1 MSLPAYAFACA
12 VRIRAD
18 RFDRMTYNML
28 FPTAPRYAARAL
40 AMLPVAAA
48 LWAGSAW
55 TARPTAAQSHDV
67 IIRGGTLVDGSG
79 SPARAGDV
87 AIDGG
92 RIVAVGDLGEATADR
107 VIDANGLHIFPGFI
121 DTHSHAMPALLRG
134 ALRTAHPLLA
144 QGITTIFANPDGG
157 GPVDLADQR
166 ARLRD
171 PGVGVNVGQLV
182 GHGSVRR
189 AVLGMQ
195 AREATP
201 EELDRMRTIV
211 RDGMSGGAFGLSSGL
226 YYSPGSYAPTGE
238 VVELAKVAAG
248 FGGVYQSHIRD
259 ESDYSIGLLGAVDEV
274 IDISRGSGIT
284 GVVTHIKALGPRV
297 WGESAE
303 VVRLIEAARAEG
315 LAVYADQYP
324 YEASGTSIVGALVPR
339 WALAGD
345 DGALY
350 ARMENAEERARL
362 VADMW
367 ENLDRRGGADRL
379 MLQGGPHG
387 GRTLAAVAEERGMDA
402 IETALALLVEAR
414 EGGGGTGLTSFN
426 MNDEDIA
433 RFMTQPWMMTSSD
446 GSLWLPGE
454 GHPHPRGF
462 GAFPRRIR
470 KYVMEEGV
478 TTLEQAIHAMT
489 ALPAR
494 VYGTEG
500 RGVLEAGAV
509 ADVIVVD
516 LERFRDTAEYDDPH
530 GLAEGVEYSLVNGTL
545 AIDEGRF
552 TDALAGEALVKT
564 R

>member
-1 MSLPAYAFACA
+1 M
-12 VRIRAD
+12 R
-18 RFDRMTYNML
+18 YNML
-28 FPTAPRYAARAL
+28 FPTSSRHAGRAFSAL
-40 AMLPVAAA
+40 FAAAA
-48 LWAGSAW
+48 LFAGAVSM
-55 TARPTAAQSHDV
+55 ARPAAAQSYDL

-79 SPARAGDV
+79 GAARTGDV
-87 AIDGG
+87 AIDDG
-92 RIVAVGDLGEATADR
+92 RIAAVGDLGAATTDR
-107 VIDANGLHIFPGFI
+107 VIDAAGLHVFPGFI
-121 DTHSHAMPALLRG
+121 DTHSHAMPALLRDE
-134 ALRTAHPLLA
+134 LRTAHPLLA
-144 QGITTIFANPDGG
+144 QGITTILANPDGG
-157 GPVDLADQR
+157 GTVDLADQR
-166 ARLRD
+166 ARLRE
-171 PGVGVNVGQLV
+171 PGIGINVGQFV

-195 AREATP
+195 AREATTA
-201 EELDRMRTIV
+201 ELDRMRTIV

-238 VVELAKVAAG
+238 VVELAKVAAE

-274 IDISRGSGIT
+274 IEISRGSGIT

-297 WGESAE
+297 WGQSAD
-303 VVRLIEAARAEG
+303 VVRHIEAARAEG

-350 ARMENAEERARL
+350 TRMQNPAERTRL

-387 GRTLAAVAEERGMDA
+387 GRTLQDVADDRGTDAV
-402 IETALALLVEAR
+402 ETALALLVEAR
-414 EGGGGTGLTSFN
+414 DGGGGTGLTSFN
-426 MNDEDIA
+426 MNDEDIE
-433 RFMTQPWMMTSSD
+433 RFMSQPWMMTSSD
-446 GSLWLPGE
+446 GSLWVPGE

-470 KYVMEEGV
+470 KYVLEEGI

-494 VYGTEG
+494 LYGIEG
-500 RGVLEAGAV
+500 RGVLEPGAV
-509 ADVIVVD
+509 ADILVVD
-516 LERFRDTAEYDDPH
+516 LDGFRDTAAYEDPH
-530 GLAEGVEYSLVNGTL
+530 GLAEGVEYALVNGTL
-545 AIDEGRF
+545 AIDAGRF
-552 TDALAGEALVKT
+552 TDALAGEALVKA

>member
-1 MSLPAYAFACA
+1 MRLPAYAFACA

-18 RFDRMTYNML
+18 RFDRMNYNML
-28 FPTAPRYAARAL
+28 FPTAPRHAARAL
-40 AMLPVAAA
+40 RTLIAAAA
-48 LWAGSAW
+48 LLTGGWW
-55 TARPTAAQSHDV
+55 TAGPAGAQSYDL

-87 AIDGG
+87 AIDGE
-92 RIVAVGDLGEATADR
+92 RIAAVGDLGGATAAR
-107 VIDANGLHIFPGFI
+107 VIDAAGRHVFPGFI
-121 DTHSHAMPALLRG
+121 DTHSHAMPALLRDE
-134 ALRTAHPLLA
+134 LRTAQPLLA

-157 GPVDLADQR
+157 GTVDLADQR
-166 ARLRD
+166 ARIRD
-171 PGVGVNVGQLV
+171 PGVGVNVGQFV

-238 VVELAKVAAG
+238 VVELAKVAAEY
-248 FGGVYQSHIRD
+248 GGVYQSHIRD

-274 IDISRGSGIT
+274 IEISRGSGIT

-303 VVRLIEAARAEG
+303 VVRHLEAARAEG

-350 ARMENAEERARL
+350 ARMENAGERARL

-367 ENLDRRGGADRL
+367 ENLDRRGGAGRL
-379 MLQGGPHG
+379 MLQGGSHG
-387 GRTLAAVAEERGMDA
+387 GRMLQDVADDRGMDA
-402 IETALALLVEAR
+402 VETALALLVEAR
-414 EGGGGTGLTSFN
+414 DGGGGTGLTSFN
-426 MNDEDIA
+426 MNDEDIR

-446 GSLWLPGE
+446 GSLWVPGD

-494 VYGTEG
+494 VYGIEG
-500 RGVLEAGAV
+500 RGVLEPGAV

-545 AIDEGRF
+545 AIDGGRF
-552 TDALAGEALVKT
+552 ADALAGEALVKA

>member
-1 MSLPAYAFACA
+1 MLSPTARRHAGRALPALFA
-12 VRIRAD
+12 
-18 RFDRMTYNML
+18 
-28 FPTAPRYAARAL
+28 AL
-40 AMLPVAAA
+40 ATAGLLAGAA
-48 LWAGSAW
+48 
-55 TARPTAAQSHDV
+55 TARPAAAQSYDL

-79 SPARAGDV
+79 GPSRAGDV
-87 AIDGG
+87 AVDGD
-92 RIVAVGDLGEATADR
+92 RIAAVGDLGAATAGR
-107 VIDANGLHIFPGFI
+107 VIDANGLHVFPGFI
-121 DTHSHAMPALLRG
+121 DTHSHAMPALLRDQ
-134 ALRTAHPLLA
+134 LRTARPLLA

-157 GPVDLADQR
+157 GSVDLADQR
-166 ARLRD
+166 ARIRD
-171 PGVGVNVGQLV
+171 PGVGVNVGQLI

-189 AVLGMQ
+189 AVLGLQ

-211 RDGMSGGAFGLSSGL
+211 RDGMDGGAFGLSSGL

-238 VVELAKVAAG
+238 VVELARIAAG
-248 FGGVYQSHIRD
+248 YGGVYQSHIRD

-274 IDISRGSGIT
+274 IEISRGSGIT

-303 VVRLIEAARAEG
+303 VVRRIEAARAEG

-324 YEASGTSIVGALVPR
+324 YGASGTSIIGALVPR
-339 WALAGD
+339 WALAGEGGD
-345 DGALY
+345 LY
-350 ARMENAEERARL
+350 ERIENPGERARL
-362 VADMW
+362 VPEMW

-379 MLQGGPHG
+379 MLQGGPYG
-387 GRTLAAVAEERGMDA
+387 GRTLADVAEERGMDA

-414 EGGGGTGLTSFN
+414 GGGGGGTGLTSFN
-426 MNDEDIA
+426 MNDEDIE
-433 RFMTQPWMMTSSD
+433 RFMAQPWMMTASD
-446 GSLWLPGE
+446 GSLWVPGE

-494 VYGTEG
+494 VYGIEG
-500 RGVLEAGAV
+500 RGVLQTGAV

-545 AIDEGRF
+545 AIDGGRF
-552 TDALAGEALVKT
+552 TDALAGEALVKA

>member
-1 MSLPAYAFACA
+1 
-12 VRIRAD
+12 
-18 RFDRMTYNML
+18 ML
-28 FPTAPRYAARAL
+28 FPISSRYAGRAFSVLFAL
-40 AMLPVAAA
+40 ALF
-48 LWAGSAW
+48 AGAVSM
-55 TARPTAAQSHDV
+55 ARPAAAQSYDL
-67 IIRGGTLVDGSG
+67 IIRGGILVDGSG
-79 SPARAGDV
+79 GQARADDV
-87 AIDGG
+87 AVDGA
-92 RIVAVGDLGEATADR
+92 RIAAVGDLGAATADR
-107 VIDANGLHIFPGFI
+107 VIDATGRHVFPGFI
-121 DTHSHAMPALLRG
+121 DTHSHAMPALLRDE
-134 ALRTAHPLLA
+134 LRTARPLLA

-157 GPVDLADQR
+157 GTVDLADQR
-166 ARLRD
+166 ARIRD
-171 PGVGVNVGQLV
+171 PGVGVNVGAFV

-195 AREATP
+195 AREATA
-201 EELDRMRTIV
+201 EELDRMRAIV

-238 VVELAKVAAG
+238 VVELAKVAAE

-274 IDISRGSGIT
+274 IEISRGSGIT

-297 WGESAE
+297 WGQSAD
-303 VVRLIEAARAEG
+303 VVRHIEAARAEG

-339 WALAGD
+339 WALAGE

-350 ARMENAEERARL
+350 ARMENPEERARL

-387 GRTLAAVAEERGMDA
+387 GRMLQDVADDRGMDA
-402 IETALALLVEAR
+402 VETALALLVEAR
-414 EGGGGTGLTSFN
+414 DGGGGTGLTSFN
-426 MNDEDIA
+426 MNDEDIE
-433 RFMTQPWMMTSSD
+433 RLMSQPWMMTSSD
-446 GSLWLPGE
+446 GSLWVPGE

-470 KYVMEEGV
+470 KYVMEESV

-494 VYGTEG
+494 IYGIEG
-500 RGVLEAGAV
+500 RGVIEPDAF
-509 ADVIVVD
+509 ADILVVD
-516 LERFRDTAEYDDPH
+516 LDGFRDTTTYEDPH
-530 GLAEGVEYSLVNGTL
+530 GLAEGVEYALVNGTL
-545 AIDEGRF
+545 AIDAGRF
-552 TDALAGEALVKT
+552 TDALAGEALVT
-564 R
+564 AR

>member
-1 MSLPAYAFACA
+1 MGFACA
-12 VRIRAD
+12 VPIRAD
-18 RFDRMTYNML
+18 RFDRMRYNML
-28 FPTAPRYAARAL
+28 FPISSRHAGRAFSAL
-40 AMLPVAAA
+40 FAAAA
-48 LWAGSAW
+48 LSAGPVSL
-55 TARPTAAQSHDV
+55 ARPAVAQSYDLV
-67 IIRGGTLVDGSG
+67 IRGGILVDGSG
-79 SPARAGDV
+79 RQARAADI

-92 RIVAVGDLGEATADR
+92 RIATVGDLGQSTADR
-107 VIDANGLHIFPGFI
+107 VIDATGRHVFPGFI
-121 DTHSHAMPALLRG
+121 DTHSHAMPALLRDE
-134 ALRTAHPLLA
+134 LRTARPLLA
-144 QGITTIFANPDGG
+144 QGITTIFVNPDGG
-157 GPVDLADQR
+157 GTVDLADQR
-166 ARLRD
+166 ARIRD
-171 PGVGVNVGQLV
+171 PGVGLNVAQFV

-211 RDGMSGGAFGLSSGL
+211 RDGMGGGAFGLSSGL

-238 VVELAKVAAG
+238 VVELAKVAAEY
-248 FGGVYQSHIRD
+248 GGVYQSHIRD

-274 IDISRGSGIT
+274 IEISRGSGIT

-297 WGESAE
+297 WGQSAD
-303 VVRLIEAARAEG
+303 VVRHIEAARAEG

-339 WALAGD
+339 WALAGE

-350 ARMENAEERARL
+350 ARIENPEERARL

-387 GRTLAAVAEERGMDA
+387 GRMLQDVADDRGTDAA
-402 IETALALLVEAR
+402 ETALALLVEAR
-414 EGGGGTGLTSFN
+414 DGGGGTGLTSFN
-426 MNDEDIA
+426 MNDEDIE
-433 RFMTQPWMMTSSD
+433 RFMSQPWMMTSSD
-446 GSLWLPGE
+446 GSLWVPGE

-470 KYVMEEGV
+470 KYVLEEGI

-494 VYGTEG
+494 IYGIEG
-500 RGVLEAGAV
+500 RGVLEPGAF
-509 ADVIVVD
+509 ADILVVD
-516 LERFRDTAEYDDPH
+516 LDGFRDTATYEDPH
-530 GLAEGVEYSLVNGTL
+530 GLAEGVEYALVNGTL
-545 AIDEGRF
+545 AIDAGRF
-552 TDALAGEALVKT
+552 TDALAGEALVKA

>member
-1 MSLPAYAFACA
+1 MNDNMLFATSRRHAGRSLPA
-12 VRIRAD
+12 
-18 RFDRMTYNML
+18 L
-28 FPTAPRYAARAL
+28 F
-40 AMLPVAAA
+40 AAA
-48 LWAGSAW
+48 GLLAGTAAAW
-55 TARPTAAQSHDV
+55 PTAAQSYDL

-87 AIDGG
+87 AVDGG
-92 RIVAVGDLGEATADR
+92 RIAAVGDLGAATGDR
-107 VIDANGLHIFPGFI
+107 VIDANGLHVLPGFI
-121 DTHSHAMPALLRG
+121 DTHSHAMPALLRDK
-134 ALRTAHPLLA
+134 LRTARPLLA

-157 GPVDLADQR
+157 GTVDFADQR
-166 ARLRD
+166 ARIRD

-201 EELDRMRTIV
+201 EELDRMRTMG
-211 RDGMSGGAFGLSSGL
+211 RDGMDGGACGLSSGL
-226 YYSPGSYAPTGE
+226 YYAPGAYAPTGE
-238 VVELAKVAAG
+238 VVELAKIAAG
-248 FGGVYQSHIRD
+248 YGGVYQSHIRD

-274 IDISRGSGIT
+274 IEISRGSGIT

-303 VVRLIEAARAEG
+303 VVRRIEAARAEG

-324 YEASGTSIVGALVPR
+324 YGASGTSIIGALVPR
-339 WALAGD
+339 WALAGEGGD
-345 DGALY
+345 LY
-350 ARMENAEERARL
+350 ARIEDSDERARL
-362 VADMW
+362 VPEMW

-387 GRTLAAVAEERGMDA
+387 GRTLADVAEERGMDA

-414 EGGGGTGLTSFN
+414 GGGGGGTGLTSFN
-426 MNDEDIA
+426 MNDEDIE

-446 GSLWLPGE
+446 GSLWVPGE

-470 KYVMEEGV
+470 KYVLEEGV

-494 VYGTEG
+494 VYGIEG
-500 RGVLEAGAV
+500 RGVLEPGAV

-516 LERFRDTAEYDDPH
+516 LEQFRDTAEYDDPH

-552 TDALAGEALVKT
+552 TDALAGEAIVKA

>member
-1 MSLPAYAFACA
+1 M
-12 VRIRAD
+12 R
-18 RFDRMTYNML
+18 YNML
-28 FPTAPRYAARAL
+28 FPISSRYAGRAFNVLFAL
-40 AMLPVAAA
+40 ALF
-48 LWAGSAW
+48 AGAVSM
-55 TARPTAAQSHDV
+55 ARPAAAQSYDL
-67 IIRGGTLVDGSG
+67 IIRGGILVDGSG
-79 SPARAGDV
+79 GQARADDV
-87 AIDGG
+87 AVDGG
-92 RIVAVGDLGEATADR
+92 RIAAVGDLGAATADR
-107 VIDANGLHIFPGFI
+107 VIDATGRHVFPGFI
-121 DTHSHAMPALLRG
+121 DTHSHAMPALLRDE
-134 ALRTAHPLLA
+134 LRTARPLLA

-157 GPVDLADQR
+157 GTVDLADQR
-166 ARLRD
+166 ARIQD
-171 PGVGVNVGQLV
+171 PGVGVNVGAFV

-238 VVELAKVAAG
+238 VVELAEVAAE

-274 IDISRGSGIT
+274 IEISRGSGIT

-297 WGESAE
+297 WGQSAD
-303 VVRLIEAARAEG
+303 VVRHIETARAEG
-315 LAVYADQYP
+315 LAIYADQYP

-350 ARMENAEERARL
+350 ARMENPEERARL

-387 GRTLAAVAEERGMDA
+387 GRMLQDVADDRGMDA
-402 IETALALLVEAR
+402 VETALALLVEAR
-414 EGGGGTGLTSFN
+414 DGGGGTGLTSFN
-426 MNDEDIA
+426 MNDEDIE
-433 RFMTQPWMMTSSD
+433 RLMSQPWMMTSSD
-446 GSLWLPGE
+446 GSLWVPGE

-470 KYVMEEGV
+470 KYVMEASV
-478 TTLEQAIHAMT
+478 TTLEEAIHAMT

-494 VYGTEG
+494 IYGIEG
-500 RGVLEAGAV
+500 RGVLEPGAF
-509 ADVIVVD
+509 ADVLVVD
-516 LERFRDTAEYDDPH
+516 LDGFRDTATYEDPH
-530 GLAEGVEYSLVNGTL
+530 GLAEGVEYALVNGTL
-545 AIDEGRF
+545 AIDAGRF
-552 TDALAGEALVKT
+552 TDALAGEALVKA

>member
-1 MSLPAYAFACA
+1 
-12 VRIRAD
+12 
-18 RFDRMTYNML
+18 MTYNML
-28 FPTAPRYAARAL
+28 FPTAPRHAARAL
-40 AMLPVAAA
+40 RMLIAAAA
-48 LWAGSAW
+48 LLIGGWW
-55 TARPTAAQSHDV
+55 TAGPVDAQNYDL

-79 SPARAGDV
+79 SPPRAGDV

-92 RIVAVGDLGEATADR
+92 RIAAVGDLGGATADR
-107 VIDANGLHIFPGFI
+107 VIDAAGRHVFPGFI
-121 DTHSHAMPALLRG
+121 DTHSHAMPALLRDE
-134 ALRTAHPLLA
+134 LRTARPLLA

-157 GPVDLADQR
+157 GTVDLADQR
-166 ARLRD
+166 ARIRD
-171 PGVGVNVGQLV
+171 PGAGVNVGQFV

-211 RDGMSGGAFGLSSGL
+211 RDGMDGGAFGLSSGL

-248 FGGVYQSHIRD
+248 YGGVYQSHIRD

-274 IDISRGSGIT
+274 IEISRGSGIT

-303 VVRLIEAARAEG
+303 VVRHIEAARAEG

-350 ARMENAEERARL
+350 ARMENAGERARL

-367 ENLDRRGGADRL
+367 ENLDRRGGAGRL

-387 GRTLAAVAEERGMDA
+387 GRTLADVAEERGMDA

-433 RFMTQPWMMTSSD
+433 RFMSQPWMMTSSD

-494 VYGTEG
+494 VYGIEG

>member
-1 MSLPAYAFACA
+1 
-12 VRIRAD
+12 
-18 RFDRMTYNML
+18 MTYNML
-28 FPTAPRYAARAL
+28 FPTAPRHAPRTPGSLRRNSVPALRAARTLIA
-40 AMLPVAAA
+40 AAA
-48 LWAGSAW
+48 LLTGGWW
-55 TARPTAAQSHDV
+55 TAGPADAQSYDL

-79 SPARAGDV
+79 SAARTGDL

-92 RIVAVGDLGEATADR
+92 RIAALGDLGAATADR

-134 ALRTAHPLLA
+134 ELRTAHPLLA

-157 GPVDLADQR
+157 GTIDLADQR
-166 ARLRD
+166 ARIRD

-274 IDISRGSGIT
+274 IEISRGSGIT

-297 WGESAE
+297 WGESTE
-303 VVRLIEAARAEG
+303 VVRHIEAARAEG

-350 ARMENAEERARL
+350 ARMENAEERSRL

-387 GRTLAAVAEERGMDA
+387 GRTLADVAEERGMDA
-402 IETALALLVEAR
+402 IESALALLVEAR

-426 MNDEDIA
+426 MNDEDIE
-433 RFMTQPWMMTSSD
+433 RFMAQPWMMTSSD
-446 GSLWLPGE
+446 GSLWAPGE

-494 VYGTEG
+494 VYGIEG
-500 RGVLEAGAV
+500 RGVLEAGGV

-516 LERFRDTAEYDDPH
+516 LERFRDTAGYDDPH

-552 TDALAGEALVKT
+552 TDALAGQALVKT

>member
-1 MSLPAYAFACA
+1 
-12 VRIRAD
+12 
-18 RFDRMTYNML
+18 ML
-28 FPTAPRYAARAL
+28 FPISSRYAGRAFSVLFAL
-40 AMLPVAAA
+40 ALF
-48 LWAGSAW
+48 AGAVSM
-55 TARPTAAQSHDV
+55 ARPAAAQSYDL
-67 IIRGGTLVDGSG
+67 IIRGGILVDGSG
-79 SPARAGDV
+79 GQARADDV
-87 AIDGG
+87 AVDGA
-92 RIVAVGDLGEATADR
+92 RIAAVGDLGAATADR
-107 VIDANGLHIFPGFI
+107 VIDATGRHVFPGFI
-121 DTHSHAMPALLRG
+121 DTHSHAMPALLRDE
-134 ALRTAHPLLA
+134 LRTARPLLA

-157 GPVDLADQR
+157 GTVDLADQR
-166 ARLRD
+166 ARIRD
-171 PGVGVNVGQLV
+171 PGVGVNVGAFV

-195 AREATP
+195 AREATA
-201 EELDRMRTIV
+201 EELDRMRAIV

-238 VVELAKVAAG
+238 VVELAKVAAE

-274 IDISRGSGIT
+274 IEISRGSGIT

-297 WGESAE
+297 WGQSAD
-303 VVRLIEAARAEG
+303 VVRHIEAARAEG

-339 WALAGD
+339 WALAGE

-350 ARMENAEERARL
+350 ARMENPEERARL

-387 GRTLAAVAEERGMDA
+387 GRMLQDVADDRGMDA
-402 IETALALLVEAR
+402 VETALALLVEAR
-414 EGGGGTGLTSFN
+414 DGGGGTGLTSFN
-426 MNDEDIA
+426 MNDEDIE
-433 RFMTQPWMMTSSD
+433 RLMSQPWMMTSSD
-446 GSLWLPGE
+446 GSLWVPGE

-470 KYVMEEGV
+470 KYVMEESV

-494 VYGTEG
+494 IYGIEG
-500 RGVLEAGAV
+500 RGVIEPDAF
-509 ADVIVVD
+509 ADILVVD
-516 LERFRDTAEYDDPH
+516 LDGFRDTATYEDPH
-530 GLAEGVEYSLVNGTL
+530 GLAEGVEYALVNGTL
-545 AIDEGRF
+545 AIDAGRF
-552 TDALAGEALVKT
+552 TDALAGEALVT
-564 R
+564 AR

>member
-1 MSLPAYAFACA
+1 MLSPTPRRHAGRALPTLLAALAA
-12 VRIRAD
+12 AGLLAG
-18 RFDRMTYNML
+18 TS
-28 FPTAPRYAARAL
+28 AARPA
-40 AMLPVAAA
+40 
-48 LWAGSAW
+48 
-55 TARPTAAQSHDV
+55 AAQSYDL

-79 SPARAGDV
+79 GPARAGDV
-87 AIDGG
+87 AVDGD
-92 RIVAVGDLGEATADR
+92 RIAAVGDLGAATAGR
-107 VIDANGLHIFPGFI
+107 VIEANGLHVFPGFI
-121 DTHSHAMPALLRG
+121 DTHSHAMPALLRDQ
-134 ALRTAHPLLA
+134 LRTARPLLA

-157 GPVDLADQR
+157 GTVDLADQR
-166 ARLRD
+166 ARIRD
-171 PGVGVNVGQLV
+171 PGVGVNVGQLI

-201 EELDRMRTIV
+201 EELDRMRTYV
-211 RDGMSGGAFGLSSGL
+211 RDGMDGGAFGLSSGL

-238 VVELAKVAAG
+238 VVELARIAAG
-248 FGGVYQSHIRD
+248 YGGVYQSHIRD

-274 IDISRGSGIT
+274 IEISRGSGIT

-303 VVRLIEAARAEG
+303 IVRRIEAARAEG

-350 ARMENAEERARL
+350 ARMENAGERARL

-387 GRTLAAVAEERGMDA
+387 GRTLADVAEERRMDA
-402 IETALALLVEAR
+402 VETALALLVEAR
-414 EGGGGTGLTSFN
+414 EGGGGGTGLTSFN
-426 MNDEDIA
+426 MNDEDIE
-433 RFMTQPWMMTSSD
+433 RFMAQPWMMTSSD
-446 GSLWLPGE
+446 GSLWVPGE

-470 KYVMEEGV
+470 KYVIEEGV
-478 TTLEQAIHAMT
+478 TTLEQAVHAMT

-494 VYGTEG
+494 VYGIEG
-500 RGVLEAGAV
+500 RGVLEPGAA

-530 GLAEGVEYSLVNGTL
+530 GLAEGVAYSLVNGTL
-545 AIDEGRF
+545 AIEAGRF
-552 TDALAGEALVKT
+552 TDALAGEAIVKA